1 MYCHIQCTLAF
12 VTRFTA
18 AELPPHIKKHIED
31 DFQEW
36 EENLFKV
43 TFKSFPGVAL
53 SASTLNWLP
62 APVSSLTTC
71 GQHNSRGMRCTHRRH
86 HQERIV
92 LTWQ

>member
-1 MYCHIQCTLAF
+1 MNMSFLFILHTHVCIATSTLAF

-43 TFKSFPGVAL
+43 TTKFMNHTFS
-53 SASTLNWLP
+53 
-62 APVSSLTTC
+62 VS
-71 GQHNSRGMRCTHRRH
+71 
-86 HQERIV
+86 
-92 LTWQ
+92 